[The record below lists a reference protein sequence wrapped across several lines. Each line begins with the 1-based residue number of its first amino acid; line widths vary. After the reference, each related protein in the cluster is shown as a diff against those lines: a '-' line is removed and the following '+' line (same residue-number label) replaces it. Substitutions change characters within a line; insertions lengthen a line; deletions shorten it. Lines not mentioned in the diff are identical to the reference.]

1 MITDERKGRK
11 TPSAAQHESNM
22 RNLCGTFAAE
32 GTTVSQATR
41 KNLDR
46 IASGQAT
53 SEQVLQ
59 ELRNKYGNNDKDVL

>member
-1 MITDERKGRK
+1 MRTDVKK
-11 TPSAAQHESNM
+11 TSSAAQHESNM
-22 RNLCGTFAAE
+22 RNLCGTFATE
-32 GTTVSQATR
+32 GITVSQTTH

-59 ELRNKYGNNDKDVL
+59 ELRNKYGKKGKDVL

>member
-1 MITDERKGRK
+1 MRTDVKK
-11 TPSAAQHESNM
+11 TSFTAQHESNM

-32 GTTVSQATR
+32 GITVSQTTH

-59 ELRNKYGNNDKDVL
+59 ELRNKYGKRG